1 MGVVPRKAFIIVRK
15 SRKVLQ
21 KLCTCTPFATL
32 PQLPLPLPLY
42 LPLPLPAVYVC
53 VCKCPKYVC
62 IPRLDKL
69 MRYARNRPV
78 KLSPARR

>member
-42 LPLPLPAVYVC
+42 YPLPLPAVCVC
-53 VCKCPKYVC
+53 VCANAQNMFAF
-62 IPRLDKL
+62 RGLT
-69 MRYARNRPV
+69 
-78 KLSPARR
+78 S